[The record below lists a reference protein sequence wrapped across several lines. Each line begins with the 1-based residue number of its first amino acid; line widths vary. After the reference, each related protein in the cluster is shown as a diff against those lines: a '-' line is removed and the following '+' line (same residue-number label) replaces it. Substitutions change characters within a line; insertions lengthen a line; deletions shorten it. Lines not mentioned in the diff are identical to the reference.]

1 MFQGQGENCPKEE
14 RWRSQIECARVF
26 LERSSTLLLI
36 SSKTFQRHPQCP
48 SARENRDT
56 VFCQMRRAL
65 DLIHYIIKEGV
76 MDCTTKFGLD
86 GVTNSFT
93 ASLLTACDEQD
104 SETTSTVLRAIKY
117 FQDSVEIMR
126 MSIISESYKEQL
138 TCCLDSITERTQD
151 FTDSAYTTH
160 EHRQNI
166 IMLCDRAKVEL
177 CHLFSCVSPNTSRM
191 HHQETLDMAPQPVT
205 HELDSAMENL
215 LKTTTEL
222 RLELQQT
229 SLELA
234 SILLERGQR
243 AQERVHAG
251 LLNSALTGD
260 VEQLQISIDRL
271 TEHIDF
277 VEDVAKLVR
286 HVTWTESAQV
296 RAKHAQINLHI
307 YGPQVA
313 VAANTLCQEPHSKV
327 AKDNFETFCKMWQFL
342 LSDVIQISQQVAEQ
356 TNQLHS
362 MALQSLPPPPRIVKE
377 PPTPTHSPPYTP
389 MHGAGMNNGQSSN
402 HLTPNPGIGKFAGH
416 NKSVPNLSNSLE
428 NNSGATARSNST
440 VGLSRRS
447 SNYLGPTDNNGIG
460 PMVQEPRRHSTSG
473 VPGYNLEHAS
483 PYYMQR
489 PDEILNSYPDMENN
503 EIVRRAKK
511 MAQFADDMFAFTRGQ
526 GKVKTT
532 QDLFTLAEYFAEE
545 TNILYKVIRL
555 FSYDVPT
562 GEDKRIL
569 MALADGV
576 PKHCHQLQ
584 MLIQSPTVGKAAT
597 FTKVDSI
604 IKETRAIVNLVVKV
618 IQMCYNHSKKY
629 NLDFSNVSLEKNG
642 GAVAEDTSMDNS

>member
-1 MFQGQGENCPKEE
+1 
-14 RWRSQIECARVF
+14 
-26 LERSSTLLLI
+26 
-36 SSKTFQRHPQCP
+36 
-48 SARENRDT
+48 
-56 VFCQMRRAL
+56 
-65 DLIHYIIKEGV
+65 
-76 MDCTTKFGLD
+76 MDCSSKFGLD
-86 GVTNSFT
+86 GMSASLTA

-104 SETTSTVLRAIKY
+104 NETACSTVLRAIKY

-138 TCCLDSITERTQD
+138 TCCLDSIVERTQD

-166 IMLCDRAKVEL
+166 IILCERAKIEL
-177 CHLFSCVSPNTSRM
+177 SHVLSCVSNIH
-191 HHQETLDMAPQPVT
+191 HHQETIDIAPQPPSHQV
-205 HELDSAMENL
+205 DSTMEAL

-234 SILLERGQR
+234 GILLERGQR

-251 LLNSALTGD
+251 LLNAAVTGD
-260 VEQLQISIDRL
+260 FEQLQISVDRL

-313 VAANTLCQEPHSKV
+313 VAANTLCQDPHSKV

-362 MALQSLPPPPRIVKE
+362 MALQSLPLPPPRIVKE

-389 MHGAGMNNGQSSN
+389 MHVNGNLLNANAAAAGAGSM
-402 HLTPNPGIGKFAGH
+402 GKFH
-416 NKSVPNLSNSLE
+416 NKSVPNLSSSL
-428 NNSGATARSNST
+428 NDQQQQSSATDLISSRASN
-440 VGLSRRS
+440 
-447 SNYLGPTDNNGIG
+447 NYLGPSELMT
-460 PMVQEPRRHSTSG
+460 EPRRHSTSG
-473 VPGYNLEHAS
+473 VPGYNLEHA

-489 PDEILNSYPDMENN
+489 PEDILNSYPDTENN
-503 EIVRRAKK
+503 DMVKRAKK
-511 MAQFADDMFAFTRGQ
+511 MAVQADDMFAFTRGQ
-526 GKVKTT
+526 GRVKTT

-545 TNILYKVIRL
+545 CNTLYKIIRL

-562 GEDKRIL
+562 GEDKRLL

-618 IQMCYNHSKKY
+618 VQMCFNHSKKY
-629 NLDFSNVSLEKNG
+629 NLDFSNVSLEKASENTDSSTM
-642 GAVAEDTSMDNS
+642 DTS